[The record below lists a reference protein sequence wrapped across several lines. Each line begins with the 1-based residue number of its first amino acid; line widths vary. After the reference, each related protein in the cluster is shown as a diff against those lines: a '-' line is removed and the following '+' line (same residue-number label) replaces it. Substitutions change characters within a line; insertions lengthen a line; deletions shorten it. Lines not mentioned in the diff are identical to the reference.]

1 MNGNGMDAPTPG
13 PQRVGLNC
21 PQCKAFIETTM
32 LQLITA
38 NALICPNCRLRLNID
53 RMKSRQAIEAL
64 RKVQAAQRNLEEK
77 SKFNR

>member
-1 MNGNGMDAPTPG
+1 MNGNGMGAPARG
-13 PQRVGLNC
+13 QQRVGLNC
-21 PQCKAFIETTM
+21 PQCGTFIETTM

-38 NALICPNCRLRLNID
+38 NALICPKCRLRLNID

-64 RKVQAAQRNLEEK
+64 RKVQAAQKNLDEK